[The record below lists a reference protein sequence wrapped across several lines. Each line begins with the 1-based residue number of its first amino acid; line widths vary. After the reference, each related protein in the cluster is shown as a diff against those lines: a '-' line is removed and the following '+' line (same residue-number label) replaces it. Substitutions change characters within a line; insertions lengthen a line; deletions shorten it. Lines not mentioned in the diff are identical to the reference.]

1 MGLLPIILVTLG
13 IIFLWGIV
21 NYYSLSQFRES
32 VHSTA
37 QSLREQLQ
45 ALGQA
50 AQQNTA
56 PAWQTLAQQLQTNQ
70 TQVSEQAWQTVKTL
84 AADNNQAQSVV
95 QARKKY
101 EAALKAYNEAVRSKP
116 SAYVAMVFGFKKIA

>member
-13 IIFLWGIV
+13 VIFLWGIV
-21 NYYSLSQFRES
+21 NYFSLAQFRES
-32 VHSTA
+32 VHNTA
-37 QSLREQLQ
+37 QALREQLQ
-45 ALGQA
+45 TLGKI

-56 PAWQTLAQQLQTNQ
+56 PEWQTLAQQLHANH
-70 TQVSEQAWQTVKTL
+70 TQISEQSWKTIKML
-84 AADNNQAQSVV
+84 AADDDQAQNVV

-101 EAALKAYNEAVRSKP
+101 EAALLAYNEAVRSKP

>member
-32 VHSTA
+32 VHNTA
-37 QSLREQLQ
+37 QALREQLQ
-45 ALGQA
+45 TLGKV
-50 AQQNTA
+50 AQQNAA
-56 PAWQTLAQQLQTNQ
+56 PEWQALALQLEKNP
-70 TQVSEQAWQTVKTL
+70 TQVSEQAWQTVKMW
-84 AADNNQAQSVV
+84 AVDNDQAQNVV

-101 EAALKAYNEAVRSKP
+101 EAALKAYNDAVRSKP
-116 SAYVAMVFGFKKIA
+116 SAYVAMVFGFQKIA